1 MKRHSGKHKVL
12 RALAAASGLGQ
23 LGARGSSH
31 KSGSFYSPR
40 IRVDP
45 KTILKDPRKL
55 AYLAIMNTAAE
66 MASAGVPG
74 EGLTGAERSY
84 IERSVSA
91 FVGGKQMPTKPDGVS
106 LDITDVAGTL
116 ALNASGKV
124 VELAKRT
131 GRTSMKVCPHQVS
144 SAGASGKALAANQF
158 AARVM
163 FNILG
168 TGIGFKAR
176 KHLTKDAAGNY
187 AEQLRYFFGPS
198 GKADPRVDATPDRC
212 YAVEV
217 SKELQARALENMA
230 MNTAS
235 AEYSQISD
243 RIRDLVSNLSYGQ
256 KYGPADAA
264 TDFSSDSAGVAGL
277 GQFSAD
283 SMGLDGVRRRRRRK
297 SSKRKVARKSSSRR
311 RSTRRRK

>member
-12 RALAAASGLGQ
+12 RALAAASGLGN
-23 LGARGSSH
+23 LGARGSSR

-66 MASAGVPG
+66 MASSGVPG

-91 FVGGKQMPTKPDGVS
+91 FVGGKQLPTKPDGVS
-106 LDITDVAGTL
+106 LDIADVSGTL

-131 GRTSMKVCPHQVS
+131 SRTAMKVCPHQVTA
-144 SAGASGKALAANQF
+144 AGSSGKALAANQF

-168 TGIGFKAR
+168 TGIAFKAR
-176 KHLTKDAAGNY
+176 KHLMSDAAGNY
-187 AEQLRYFFGPS
+187 TEQLRYFFGPS

-217 SKELQARALENMA
+217 SKELQARALENLA

-235 AEYSQISD
+235 AEYSRISND
-243 RIRDLVSNLSYGQ
+243 IRTLVDSLSYSK
-256 KYGPADAA
+256 KYGPADVA
-264 TDFSSDSAGVAGL
+264 TDFSTESGGVNGL
-277 GQFSAD
+277 GQFAAD
-283 SMGLDGVRRRRRRK
+283 SMGLDGVRRRRRK
-297 SSKRKVARKSSSRR
+297 SSKRKVAKKAHSRR

>member
-12 RALAAASGLGQ
+12 RALAAASGLGN

-55 AYLAIMNTAAE
+55 AYLAVMNTAAE

-91 FVGGKQMPTKPDGVS
+91 FVAGKEMPTKPDGVS
-106 LDITDVAGTL
+106 LSISGDGDSLSLSTGGKTVDL
-116 ALNASGKV
+116 AARVG
-124 VELAKRT
+124 RT
-131 GRTSMKVCPHQVS
+131 GMKVCPHQVS
-144 SAGASGKALAANQF
+144 AAGTSGKALSANHF
-158 AARVM
+158 ASRVM
-163 FNILG
+163 FNLLG
-168 TGIGFKAR
+168 TGVAFKGR
-176 KHLTKDAAGNY
+176 KTLRSQADGSY
-187 AEQLRYFFGPS
+187 VEQLRYFFGPS
-198 GKADPRVDATPDRC
+198 GKADPRIDAAPNRC

-235 AEYSQISD
+235 AEYSRVSQS
-243 RIRDLVSNLSYGQ
+243 IRDLVDSLSYGQ
-256 KYGPADAA
+256 KHGPAAA
-264 TDFSSDSAGVAGL
+264 SPEEFAVNGL
-277 GQFSAD
+277 GQAYADD
-283 SMGLDGVRRRRRRK
+283 SMGLDGVRRRRRK
-297 SSKRKVARKSSSRR
+297 SSKRKVAKKAHSRR